1 MEMMGFFYRHNI
13 HPFTECM
20 KREDTLKEYG
30 DRINLKVIYQKGYEL
45 ERFLQNAVFRE
56 SQRCTFCY
64 HDRLLAACKTAR
76 RGKFDAFTTTLLYSK
91 HQNHDLIA
99 SMGHEIGRKEGVK
112 FLYRDF
118 SVGWK
123 EGIEESKRLGMYRQQ
138 YCGCIYSEKQRF
150 FREPE

>member
-1 MEMMGFFYRHNI
+1 
-13 HPFTECM
+13 M
-20 KREDTLKEYG
+20 KREDTLKEYAG
-30 DRINLKVIYQKGYEL
+30 RINLKVVYQKGYEL

-64 HDRLLAACKTAR
+64 HDRLLAACKTAK

-99 SMGHEIGRKEGVK
+99 SMGDEIGRKEGVK
-112 FLYRDF
+112 FLYRNF
-118 SVGWK
+118 SAGWK

-138 YCGCIYSEKQRF
+138 YCGCIYSEKERF
-150 FREPE
+150 YKERE